1 MPYALREDVCPILRT
16 QENMKEQVSD
26 EDDEDDDS
34 SYHGSPPSI
43 QKPLRKRRFETTL
56 VIHNTGNVWH
66 GMRLDGGRLDWRDP
80 NGTTKGYLPLG
91 YSATRYFGDD
101 GAWVRLTI
109 DKNIITGGPEF
120 VFDLHDGSQYKESVN
135 EAKGI
140 YDFLRNLGLL
150 EAHSNWMTC
159 FELPIRDVEQAPFC
173 AHQRQMEDACLA
185 VGENPRDVL
194 AKHGKLLWLSQPSQ
208 LSCDGE

>member
-1 MPYALREDVCPILRT
+1 MSLKVSS
-16 QENMKEQVSD
+16 SD
-26 EDDEDDDS
+26 EDEEDDS
-34 SYHGSPPSI
+34 SYQGSPPSTPR
-43 QKPLRKRRFETTL
+43 PLRKRRLETTL

-66 GMRLDGGRLDWRDP
+66 SMRQDGGRLDWRDP

-91 YSATRYFGDD
+91 YSATRYFDN
-101 GAWVRLTI
+101 AWVRLTI

-173 AHQRQMEDACLA
+173 VHQRQMEDACLA
-185 VGENPRDVL
+185 VGEDPRVIL
-194 AKHGKLLWLSQPSQ
+194 AKHNKLLWLSQPSPPSRYSPP
-208 LSCDGE
+208 LAAAKHLECDGWEEE